1 MSAFHRHLIEMTLSM
16 AIPWSAFFLVVRIVF
31 FALGLTPAWFFL
43 IPIAIAVMVIPMTA
57 LMLYRRHPGRDIV
70 EMNAAMFAGMLV
82 VMPVAHMVLP
92 AMGVQLGLEWIF
104 PIALVAMTAPMVALM
119 YFRREHYTHHAHG
132 GISEQWPPVP
142 LDAGSDHPASSLAG
156 QDGASGGGR
165 RPPRL

>member
-16 AIPWSAFFLVVRIVF
+16 VIPWSAFFLVVRIVLP
-31 FALGLTPAWFFL
+31 AAGLTPAWFFL
-43 IPIAIAVMVIPMTA
+43 IPIAIGVMVIPMTA

-82 VMPVAHMVLP
+82 VMPVARMV
-92 AMGVQLGLEWIF
+92 LGLEWIF

-132 GISEQWPPVP
+132 GMSRVEQEGARTPRV
-142 LDAGSDHPASSLAG
+142 ALATPK
-156 QDGASGGGR
+156 DGD
-165 RPPRL
+165 